1 MYQPDQWSNIDQ
13 HSDGATLL
21 MCINLTCSVILGN
34 TYLNTFPVIKPILP
48 LHIMLYMQ
56 KILLPNISKNK
67 KYKIQINFK
76 NINQST
82 IKRDHTREKNVSE

>member
-56 KILLPNISKNK
+56 KIYPKIKNT
-67 KYKIQINFK
+67 KYKLTSKI
-76 NINQST
+76 
-82 IKRDHTREKNVSE
+82 